1 MSETLRVTLDRHHL
15 APLDEADLQDLYRRA
30 ATSVISTSMAPS
42 IRLVFRREPHGTT
55 IEPFLGSASFEALLG
70 IAKKRE
76 QTAAL
81 LVVLVECAFLFSEW
95 VGVLLVGENL
105 PLPNERTDLS
115 IAELSTRRRL
125 KGAWYRIVAPLTW
138 FHFAQVEAKL
148 LKPLKLS
155 TGEHATHYFRDF
167 WVRAVEQRVA
177 YDAVAT
183 AVAKDAAIVV
193 AFGEVTPGEPPP
205 APRERGGSIIP
216 GGRVYFSDS
225 EH

>member
-1 MSETLRVTLDRHHL
+1 MDGHQL
-15 APLDEADLQDLYRRA
+15 ASSDEADLQEMYRRA
-30 ATSVISTSMAPS
+30 ATAVISNSMASS

-70 IAKKRE
+70 IAKKRDE
-76 QTAAL
+76 AAAL
-81 LVVLVECAFLFSEW
+81 LGVLVECAFLFSEQ

-105 PLPNERTDLS
+105 PFPNERTDLS
-115 IAELSTRRRL
+115 IAAIGTRHRF
-125 KGAWYRIVAPLTW
+125 KGVWYRIVASLTW

-177 YDAVAT
+177 CDAVAT
-183 AVAKDAAIVV
+183 MVAKDAAIVV
-193 AFGEVTPGEPPP
+193 AFGEVTPDEPPP
-205 APRERGGSIIP
+205 TQRERGGSVIT

-225 EH
+225 GN

>member
-1 MSETLRVTLDRHHL
+1 LF
-15 APLDEADLQDLYRRA
+15 RRA
-30 ATSVISTSMAPS
+30 AKAVISTPIAST
-42 IRLVFRREPHGTT
+42 IRLVFRREPHGST

-70 IAKKRE
+70 IAKKRDE
-76 QTAAL
+76 AAAL
-81 LVVLVECAFLFSEW
+81 LVVLVECAFLFSEQ
-95 VGVLLVGENL
+95 VGVLLIGENL
-105 PLPNERTDLS
+105 SLPNERTDLS
-115 IAELSTRRRL
+115 IAALGTRHRL
-125 KGAWYRIVAPLTW
+125 KGLWYRIVAPLTW

-177 YDAVAT
+177 CDAVAT
-183 AVAKDAAIVV
+183 MVARDAAIVV

-205 APRERGGSIIP
+205 TRSERGGSIIT

-225 EH
+225 GN